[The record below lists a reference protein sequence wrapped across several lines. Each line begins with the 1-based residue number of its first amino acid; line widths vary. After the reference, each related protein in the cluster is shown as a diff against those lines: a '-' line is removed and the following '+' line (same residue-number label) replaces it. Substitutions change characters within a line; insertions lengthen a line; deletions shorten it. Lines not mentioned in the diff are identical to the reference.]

1 MFSLRGRIPLGLK
14 SLGLRLIARS
24 KVQRCPAS
32 CLGETRKE
40 ESWTVENTLSVGKI
54 EILKMTLHFPH
65 REGLHLEVPAP
76 EWVNCYL
83 FLIYIFQFEFVPFNL
98 FEDFLKRFSRPG
110 WLRVGNTKWKF
121 GDRAN
126 RRGRQKN
133 ERRGFEDSFFI
144 FVFVGIYFGSTFST
158 KTQRLYNSAGAA
170 FAKIFPT
177 KLFYICYYSFFTQA
191 SKRVGED
198 IKGNREVEKRLGA
211 LTNLGK
217 PCIQFSMFSMAI
229 IPFLIPL
236 QHIEKCFVS
245 NYI

>member
-1 MFSLRGRIPLGLK
+1 M
-14 SLGLRLIARS
+14 
-24 KVQRCPAS
+24 
-32 CLGETRKE
+32 
-40 ESWTVENTLSVGKI
+40 
-54 EILKMTLHFPH
+54 
-65 REGLHLEVPAP
+65 
-76 EWVNCYL
+76 
-83 FLIYIFQFEFVPFNL
+83 
-98 FEDFLKRFSRPG
+98 
-110 WLRVGNTKWKF
+110 RVGNTKWKF
-121 GDRAN
+121 GNRAN

-158 KTQRLYNSAGAA
+158 KTQRLFYTAMIVVVAKIAPDELYNSAGAA
-170 FAKIFPT
+170 FAEIFPT

-236 QHIEKCFVS
+236 QRQHIEKCFVS